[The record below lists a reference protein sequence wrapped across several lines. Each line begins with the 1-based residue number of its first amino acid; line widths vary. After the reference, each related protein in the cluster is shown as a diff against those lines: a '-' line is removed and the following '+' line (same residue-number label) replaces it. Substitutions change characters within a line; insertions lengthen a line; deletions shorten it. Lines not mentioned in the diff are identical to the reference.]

1 MSDIPDIVIASWALG
16 LFVIAYIAVKKKR
29 K

>member
-1 MSDIPDIVIASWALG
+1 MIPDIVIASWALG
-16 LFVIAYIAVKKKR
+16 LFVIAYIAVKRKK